1 MDDRKT
7 RINPPLYLAC
17 TIIYCWRCGADMPAV
32 GLIAPNVP
40 DTGGEVCILS
50 NITELPMSVLG
61 FVQKRFPS
69 FKRKHSKAIESEYYA
84 NTCPKCGVLSGDFF
98 LHSEPGSPFFPE
110 SKEDAASLTVE
121 EIPINGP
128 IEVEAWLSMGCGD
141 LILKHG
147 KKRSAEQPTLPY
159 SVPRGRAPQG

>member
-1 MDDRKT
+1 MAST
-7 RINPPLYLAC
+7 
-17 TIIYCWRCGADMPAV
+17 TISCWRCGADMQAV
-32 GLIAPNVP
+32 GLIAQNVP

-50 NITELPMSVLG
+50 NIIELPMSVLG
-61 FVQKRFPS
+61 FVQKRVPS
-69 FKRKHSKAIESEYYA
+69 FKRKHSKTMESEYYA

-98 LHSEPGSPFFPE
+98 LHSEPGGPFFPE

-128 IEVEAWLSMGCGD
+128 IEVEAGLSMDCGD

-147 KKRSAEQPTLPY
+147 KKRSAEKPTPSY
-159 SVPRGRAPQG
+159 SGPRGRAPQG